1 MKRKQTIRNFSRFY
15 VLLNQFP
22 HAGNAEETKYL
33 LVAGVTF
40 GETTD
45 LKLLTKYEYKTLC
58 DNMQFTID
66 SGKPISGT
74 SDPDRWRKRVLAS
87 VGGWLKL
94 VGYPQTSTT
103 TYIKKIATQAAGSE
117 YADFNHIPVK
127 RLQELYNAFLDRQ
140 NAIRRV
146 KKLEE
151 TKIPTN
157 DLALLKAAGINVEIK
172 IRATGTC

>member
-1 MKRKQTIRNFSRFY
+1 MERKQIIRNFSRFY

-22 HAGNAEETKYL
+22 HAGNIEETKYL

-45 LKLLTKYEYKTLC
+45 LKLLTKHEYKTLC
-58 DNMQFTID
+58 DNMQFTIN

-94 VGYPQTSTT
+94 VGYPQSC

-117 YADFNHIPVK
+117 YDDFNHIPIK

-157 DLALLKAAGINVEIK
+157 ALALLKAAGIDIEIK

>member
-1 MKRKQTIRNFSRFY
+1 MERKQTVRNFSRFY

-22 HAGNAEETKYL
+22 HAGNIEETKYL
-33 LVAGVTF
+33 LVAGVTS

-45 LKLLTKYEYKTLC
+45 LKLLTKHEYKTLC
-58 DNMQFTID
+58 DNMQFTIN

-94 VGYPQTSTT
+94 VGYPQSST

-117 YADFNHIPVK
+117 YDDFNRIPIK

-151 TKIPTN
+151 TKIPIN
-157 DLALLKAAGINVEIK
+157 DLALLKAAGIDIEIK

>member
-15 VLLNQFP
+15 ALLKQFP
-22 HAGNAEETKYL
+22 GIEDIEVTKRL
-33 LVAGVTF
+33 LVTGVTF
-40 GETTD
+40 GVTD
-45 LKLLTKYEYKTLC
+45 DIKLLTKHEYKTLC
-58 DNMQFTID
+58 DNMQFIIN
-66 SGKPISGT
+66 SGKPISGM

-94 VGYPQTSTT
+94 VGYPQSST

-117 YADFNHIPVK
+117 YDDFNRISIK

-157 DLALLKAAGINVEIK
+157 DLALLKAAGIDIEIK
-172 IRATGTC
+172 IQATGIC